1 MRLSKY
7 LSYSEYF
14 RDFEITTKLE
24 ENAKALAENVF
35 EPLRLAMGK
44 PIRCNSGYR
53 SPEYNT
59 KIRGVKGSQHT
70 TAEAIDL
77 DMGNKEDN
85 KAMFDYIK
93 NNLNFDQLINEF
105 DYSWI
110 HVSFSR
116 VKNRKQVLKAVKVS
130 GKTKYIS

>member
-1 MRLSKY
+1 MISKHLSKK
-7 LSYSEYF
+7 EYF
-14 RDFEITTKLE
+14 RDFNYNDVLFY
-24 ENAKALAENVF
+24 NAKALADNVF

-53 SPEYNT
+53 SPEYNA
-59 KIRGVKGSQHT
+59 KIGGAKGSQHT

-77 DMGNKEDN
+77 DMGNKDDN
-85 KAMFDYIK
+85 KAMFEFIK

>member
-1 MRLSKY
+1 MISKHLSKK
-7 LSYSEYF
+7 EYF
-14 RDFEITTKLE
+14 RDFKINPKLE
-24 ENAKALAENVF
+24 ENAKALAEHVF
-35 EPLRLAMGK
+35 EPLRAHMGK

-77 DMGNKEDN
+77 SCGNLEDN
-85 KAMFDYIK
+85 KAMFDFIK

-105 DYSWI
+105 NYSWI

-116 VKNRKQVLKAVKVS
+116 VKNRKQVLKAIKVS

>member
-1 MRLSKY
+1 MISKHLSKK
-7 LSYSEYF
+7 EYF
-14 RDFEITTKLE
+14 REFEITPTLE
-24 ENAKALAENVF
+24 ANAKALAENVF
-35 EPLRLAMGK
+35 EPLRAYMGE

-53 SPEYNT
+53 SPEYNK
-59 KIRGVKGSQHT
+59 KIGGAKNSQHT

-77 DMGNKEDN
+77 SCSDN
-85 KAMFDYIK
+85 KKMFDFIK

>member
-1 MRLSKY
+1 MISKHLSKK
-7 LSYSEYF
+7 EYF
-14 RDFEITTKLE
+14 RNFEITPKLE

-35 EPLRLAMGK
+35 EPLRAYMGK

-53 SPEYNT
+53 SPEYNK

-85 KAMFDYIK
+85 KAMFEYIK

-116 VKNRKQVLKAVKVS
+116 VRNRKLIFKAIKVS

>member
-1 MRLSKY
+1 MISKHLSKK
-7 LSYSEYF
+7 EYF
-14 RDFEITTKLE
+14 RDFETTPELE
-24 ENAKALAENVF
+24 ANAKALAENVF
-35 EPLRLAMGK
+35 EPLRLAIGK

-53 SPEYNT
+53 SKAYNV
-59 KIRGVKGSQHT
+59 KIGGAKNSQHT

-77 DMGNKEDN
+77 DMGNKDDN
-85 KAMFDYIK
+85 KAMFDFIK

-105 DYSWI
+105 NYSWI

-116 VKNRKQVLKAVKVS
+116 AKNRKQVLKAVKVS

>member
-1 MRLSKY
+1 MISKHLSKK
-7 LSYSEYF
+7 EYF
-14 RDFEITTKLE
+14 RDFETTPELE
-24 ENAKALAENVF
+24 ANAKALAENVF

-53 SPEYNT
+53 SKAYNT
-59 KIRGVKGSQHT
+59 KIGGAKGSQHT

-77 DMGNKEDN
+77 SMGNIEEN
-85 KAMFDYIK
+85 KAMFDFIK
-93 NNLNFDQLINEF
+93 TNLNFDQLINEF
-105 DYSWI
+105 NYSWI

-116 VKNRKQVLKAVKVS
+116 KVNRKQVLKAIKVS